1 MSISVGQN
9 SSVAAQDTSGAEL
22 LTAALSKRQQ
32 EAEGQ
37 MALQL
42 IQSAS
47 VNNLPTPSGNS
58 GFNVNIKV

>member
-9 SSVAAQDTSGAEL
+9 TSVAAQSTSGAEL
-22 LTAALSKRQQ
+22 LTAALAKTNQ
-32 EAEGQ
+32 EAEGK

-47 VNNLPTPSGNS
+47 INNVPAPTGNS

>member
-9 SSVAAQDTSGAEL
+9 SSVAAQETSGAEL

-32 EAEGQ
+32 EVEGK

-47 VNNLPTPSGNS
+47 VDNLPTPSGSS

>member
-9 SSVAAQDTSGAEL
+9 SSVAGQTSGAEL
-22 LTAALSKRQQ
+22 LTAALAKRQQ
-32 EAEGQ
+32 EVEGK

-47 VNNLPTPSGNS
+47 VSNLPAPSGNS

>member
-1 MSISVGQN
+1 MSISLNQN
-9 SSVAAQDTSGAEL
+9 TSVAAQSTSGAEL
-22 LTAALSKRQQ
+22 LTAALAKNNQV
-32 EAEGQ
+32 AEGK

-47 VNNLPTPSGNS
+47 INIFQAPTGNS

>member
-1 MSISVGQN
+1 MTISLDQN
-9 SSVAAQDTSGAEL
+9 ASVTAQSTSGAEL
-22 LTAALSKRQQ
+22 LTAALAKKNQ
-32 EAEGQ
+32 EAEGK

-47 VNNLPTPSGNS
+47 INNVSAPTGNS

>member
-1 MSISVGQN
+1 MSISLNQN
-9 SSVAAQDTSGAEL
+9 TSVAAQSTSGAEL
-22 LTAALSKRQQ
+22 LTAALAKNNQV
-32 EAEGQ
+32 AEGK

-47 VNNLPTPSGNS
+47 INSVQAPTGNS

>member
-1 MSISVGQN
+1 MSISIGQN
-9 SSVAAQDTSGAEL
+9 SSVAAQETSGAEL

-32 EAEGQ
+32 EAEGK

-42 IQSAS
+42 IQSAD
-47 VNNLPTPSGNS
+47 VANLPTPSGNS